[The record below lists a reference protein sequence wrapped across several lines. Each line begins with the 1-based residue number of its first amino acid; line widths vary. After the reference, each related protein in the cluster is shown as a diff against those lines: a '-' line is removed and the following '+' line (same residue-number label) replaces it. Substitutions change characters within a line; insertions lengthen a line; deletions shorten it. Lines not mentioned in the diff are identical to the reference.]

1 MNNQFEVISFIK
13 CPPMSI
19 SDFTFQCETVGT
31 CVLMSYIVTTCLLF
45 YFEVFSLSVPFIRKY
60 YVMQQIK
67 CECL

>member
-1 MNNQFEVISFIK
+1 
-13 CPPMSI
+13 MSI